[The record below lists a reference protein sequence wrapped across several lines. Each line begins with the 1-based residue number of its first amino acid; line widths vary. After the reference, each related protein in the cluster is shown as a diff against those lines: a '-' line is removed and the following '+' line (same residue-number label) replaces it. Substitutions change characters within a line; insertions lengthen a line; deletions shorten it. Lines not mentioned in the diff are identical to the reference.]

1 MIRLITAGALALLL
15 VGCTADAKTEGEGGN
30 TPNAN
35 EVKVATDA
43 QSKFELGKPI

>member
-1 MIRLITAGALALLL
+1 MIRFLTAGAFALLL
-15 VGCTADAKTEGEGGN
+15 AGCTADAKTDGKGGN

-43 QSKFELGKPI
+43 SSKFELGKPI